1 MALAAPFVVLSL
13 VTQKK
18 SSPNDLP
25 ASQRNSRRNAAD
37 SVVGSGCLC
46 RRLVDL
52 AATALGHHLSPQLSD
67 VAQAAPREG
76 GRAVFAAHGARRARE
91 RDVFYAGRSALQRIH
106 CSAY

>member
-18 SSPNDLP
+18 SSPSGLP
-25 ASQRNSRRNAAD
+25 ASQRKSRRNVAD

-52 AATALGHHLSPQLSD
+52 AATALGHHLSPQPSD
-67 VAQAAPREG
+67 VAQAAPRGG
-76 GRAVFAAHGARRARE
+76 GRAVFAARWCEERERE
-91 RDVFYAGRSALQRIH
+91 RDVFYAEKSVLH
-106 CSAY
+106 SEPP